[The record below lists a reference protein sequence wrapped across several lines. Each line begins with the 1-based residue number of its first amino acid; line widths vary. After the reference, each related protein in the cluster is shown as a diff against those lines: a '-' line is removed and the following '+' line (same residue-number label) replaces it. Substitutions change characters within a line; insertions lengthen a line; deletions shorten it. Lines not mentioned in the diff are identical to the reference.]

1 MKHIYYTVYA
11 SLIKSIQKGTLPF
24 SQRNAIISII
34 HKKDKKKID
43 LKNQRPIGLTNVD
56 YKIFTQV
63 LANHSQ
69 NVANRAIGR

>member
-1 MKHIYYTVYA
+1 MKHIYYA

-34 HKKDKKKID
+34 QKKDKKKKIN
-43 LKNQRPIGLTNVD
+43 LKNQRPIGITNVD